1 MECHLEISRDARAP
15 GTTEV
20 LALPDGRKAV
30 ANVADA
36 AATLDIGRGRTIY
49 LFGDV
54 FYHWLD
60 GGDIRPVGTADTAYL
75 ADQFDRVPLAA
86 LIPRLEGQYVGLLVD
101 EAAAE
106 ISIFCDRYSRWT
118 VFYAQE
124 GDALV
129 LSTSLDFIFSKVPP
143 RHDQLMLAHL
153 FEVYGAYTPRG
164 HTIYEN
170 VREMRVGEV
179 LAVSAEGLSG
189 ESIDF
194 TPMAMEDYGE
204 AELER
209 YFTCLSESVAARAAK
224 DGTTW
229 VSSSSGWDSSMMLG
243 LLVHLLGPEK
253 VGMIAGSMHY
263 SDQTDVINKFEMDKI
278 RKIGDFYGVTPEV
291 VDFDFKSPS
300 AADYWASVLPYFKSK
315 HVYAYASFNFARLSD
330 GLAGGA
336 GPGQVIVNGETSD
349 SFHNFGFSQF
359 VTFFHTQKAFT
370 EYADKMNCYLYGPHF
385 LAKALDGSYEKDKVF
400 QIFERMNPDVEF
412 ASGFAS
418 REDMLEAYLMPFFY
432 GGPRIPFAKTT
443 ENLSLTPAAREA
455 VYRFPYREY
464 MPEVLESFGPDNAY
478 GWYIHLYHSFH
489 SQGSTVNLHK
499 YSMTRN
505 GHDWRSPF
513 NDYRLIELLSKA
525 PQSWGRGLE
534 INNTKFPLKWVA
546 RNKIRFPYETLD
558 EGPHSYL
565 YDVMEGFSL
574 LAEITYRS
582 GVTGFF
588 KETLASKPYRRIM
601 SDSHFD
607 LAYLDGLV
615 EDFLAGNETKGADF
629 TNLSS
634 LIALCV
640 TGWYE

>member
-1 MECHLEISRDARAP
+1 MESHLEISRDASAP

-20 LALPDGRKAV
+20 LTLTDGRRAV
-30 ANVADA
+30 ANIADA
-36 AATLDIGRGRTIY
+36 AATLDIGRGRTIH

-60 GGDIRPVGTADTAYL
+60 GGDIRATDTGDEDYL
-75 ADQFDRVPLAA
+75 AGLFARTPLEA

-101 EAAAE
+101 PAAGE
-106 ISIFCDRYSRWT
+106 ISVFCDRYSRWT

-124 GDALV
+124 GDALL
-129 LSTSLDFIFSKVPP
+129 LSTSLDFIFSKVRP

-170 VREMRVGEV
+170 VWEMRVGEI
-179 LAVSAEGLSG
+179 LTVSAQGLSSK
-189 ESIDF
+189 SIDF
-194 TPMAMEDYGE
+194 TPMSIEEYGE

-209 YFTCLSESVAARAAK
+209 YFTCISESVATRAAK
-224 DGTTW
+224 EGTTW

-243 LLVHLLGPEK
+243 MLVHLVGPEK
-253 VGMIAGSMHY
+253 VGMITGSMQY
-263 SDQTDVINKFEMDKI
+263 SDDTDVINQFEIDKI
-278 RKIGDFYGVTPEV
+278 RKIGSFYGITPEV
-291 VDFDFKSPS
+291 VDFDFKSPA
-300 AADYWASVLPYFKSK
+300 AADYWTTWLPHFRAH
-315 HVYAYASFNFARLSD
+315 HVYAYSTFNFARLAD
-330 GLAGGA
+330 GLTSAA
-336 GPGQVIVNGETSD
+336 GPGQTIINGETSD

-385 LAKALDGSYEKDKVF
+385 LAKALDGSHERDKVF
-400 QIFERMNPDVEF
+400 QIFERMNPGVEF

-418 REDMLEAYLMPFFY
+418 KEDMLESYLMPFFY

-443 ENLSLTPAAREA
+443 ENATLTSAARQA
-455 VYRFPYREY
+455 IYRFPYREY
-464 MPEVLESFGPDNAY
+464 MPEVLGSFGPQNAY
-478 GWYIHLYHSFH
+478 SWYIHLYHSFH

-534 INNTKFPLKWVA
+534 LNNTKFPLKWVA
-546 RNKIRFPYETLD
+546 KNKIRFPYETLE

-588 KETLASKPYRRIM
+588 RETLTSKPYRRIM

-615 EDFLAGNETKGADF
+615 DDFLAGREAKGADF
-629 TNLSS
+629 NNLSS